1 MNGLLV
7 LDKPAGLT
15 SHDVVAIV
23 RRATGEKSIGHLGTL
38 DPMATGVLP
47 LLLGKY
53 TRLAQF
59 FGQAEKLYRGTIR
72 FGYATDTFD
81 AEGTAAGPAQALTM
95 SLEELRVLALRFD
108 GEMDQMPPIFSAK
121 KINGVPAHKLARAGA
136 EVPVK
141 PARIRIHSFVLT
153 GIASD
158 GMSQRDAGGE
168 LVADL
173 AEFTM
178 HVSAGGYVRSVAHE
192 LGQAAG
198 CGAHL
203 ASLQRVQ
210 AGPFSLEHSV
220 TVDQLKSL
228 SGDGSGAEIERLLP
242 HPRTLL
248 PEMPAVTVDDRIAG
262 RIRNGMQ
269 VNLPE
274 FSNAPLIKVFTGP
287 SDLLAVARRV
297 AGTLSQPIVVLG

>member
-7 LDKPAGLT
+7 LDKPSGLT

-59 FGQAEKLYRGTIR
+59 FGQAEKHYEGHIR

-81 AEGTAAGPAQALTM
+81 AEGAPAGSLQPLTQ
-95 SLEELRVLALRFD
+95 SLSELRQLAKVFD
-108 GEMDQMPPIFSAK
+108 GEMDQVPPIYSAK
-121 KINGVPAHKLARAGA
+121 KINGVAAHKLARAGA

-141 PARIRIHSFVLT
+141 PARITIHHFELT
-153 GIASD
+153 ALDGDTAS
-158 GMSQRDAGGE
+158 
-168 LVADL
+168 
-173 AEFTM
+173 FTM
-178 HVSAGGYVRSVAHE
+178 QVSAGGYVRSVAHE
-192 LGQAAG
+192 LGQLAG

-203 ASLQRVQ
+203 SSLRRTRAGVFTLDQ
-210 AGPFSLEHSV
+210 AI
-220 TVDQLKSL
+220 TVDQLKL
-228 SGDGSGAEIERLLP
+228 AAALAEIEALLP

-248 PEMPAVTVDDRIAG
+248 REMPSVTVDEQMAG
-262 RIRNGMQ
+262 RLRNGMQ
-269 VNLPE
+269 VNLPD
-274 FSNAPLIKVFTGP
+274 FSQAKLVKVFTSP
-287 SDLLAVARRV
+287 TDLLAIARRV
-297 AGTLSQPIVVLG
+297 AGTLMQPIVVMG